1 MIQCDTNAEN
11 MNQFIKAK
19 EISFISSLFH
29 TRRFCGVHFLESQK
43 NTHTY
48 LYNANMQRS
57 LTNSQLFKYSIIF
70 LFIPFPMQRVL
81 HIFCASNRCFFFLS
95 CRNISRIKIILNQIM
110 IAIIVT
116 GASIG
121 STQQIFYWLNAAVV
135 IVILVVE
142 PSTTGQ

>member
-29 TRRFCGVHFLESQK
+29 TRRFCGVHFWNHK
-43 NTHTY
+43 KTHTY

-70 LFIPFPMQRVL
+70 LFIPFSMQRVL
-81 HIFCASNRCFFFLS
+81 RIFCASNRCFFFLS

-121 STQQIFYWLNAAVV
+121 STQLIFYWLNAAVA